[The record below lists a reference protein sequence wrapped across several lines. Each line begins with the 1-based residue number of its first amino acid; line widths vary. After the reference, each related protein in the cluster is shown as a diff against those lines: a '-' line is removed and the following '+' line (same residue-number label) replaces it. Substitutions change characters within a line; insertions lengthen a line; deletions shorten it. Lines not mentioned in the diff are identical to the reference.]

1 MTKQAKVGVVAA
13 IALALA
19 AMAFPG
25 IACSRHTNL
34 AAPAADFKTLKGRWL
49 RPDGGYVLEV
59 KAVAD
64 NGAMEASYFNP
75 NPIHVATARASQAGG
90 ITQVFI
96 ELRDVNYPGSTYT
109 LTYDPKDDGLKGLYF
124 QAAIKQTFDVVF
136 ERMKP

>member
-1 MTKQAKVGVVAA
+1 MTKQAKVGAVAA

-19 AMAFPG
+19 AVAFTG
-25 IACSRHTNL
+25 IACSRH
-34 AAPAADFKTLKGRWL
+34 AVSASDFQTLKGRWL
-49 RPDGGYVLEV
+49 RPDGGYVLEI

-64 NGAMEASYFNP
+64 NGAMEAAYFNP
-75 NPIHVATARASQAGG
+75 NPIHVAAARVSQAGG